1 MCSKSKQLLFL
12 FFLLLFS
19 VISICFCLLTQCPHC
34 QRAIF
39 LLSLNMYKTFLTVN
53 NHQTMEVYQIVML
66 KPQMQEDNISETVDN
81 VVLENQESRC
91 NWQRIRASKD
101 TAIVSRQCININKY
115 NFIIHV
121 IIICSYMLLY
131 ESGVCHCVGTISV
144 KTSVSSDHHSVLV
157 QYR

>member
-12 FFLLLFS
+12 FFLLLFPG
-19 VISICFCLLTQCPHC
+19 VSICFHLLTQCPHC

-39 LLSLNMYKTFLTVN
+39 LCLRSLNMHKTLLTVN
-53 NHQTMEVYQIVML
+53 NHHNGSVSNSDAEPEMQDSEVE
-66 KPQMQEDNISETVDN
+66 MQKDNISETVDN
-81 VVLENQESRC
+81 VVLENNQQFGR
-91 NWQRIRASKD
+91 NWQRIGASKD

-121 IIICSYMLLY
+121 IIICSYMLLH
-131 ESGVCHCVGTISV
+131 VPMNRVFVTML
-144 KTSVSSDHHSVLV
+144 LV